1 MKNSIERFKR
11 IIRFLVTVSS
21 SREFGFIYCLTG
33 TIGQIA
39 HTYFLTESISSLTG
53 TWKVVQAV
61 ILSFF
66 ISSSLLYFVTIA
78 DNEQTK
84 ESRTIRIAV
93 NVFMIIEILINF
105 YYYSRHLLI
114 DAKEVQIFDFIFATA
129 VSCLIP
135 VTIKLYASLIRAKEW
150 MIEME
155 NEGKDPINIETSID
169 KIQQLIDEKFTEF
182 ESNQSPVQFDEE
194 DISNIVSNKIAELK
208 SSILSDIDAEVV
220 NIFEKN
226 QNLFLNQFENKCK
239 LVLKQQLSNK
249 ELVEKTDQ

>member
-1 MKNSIERFKR
+1 MNFTREISVLI
-11 IIRFLVTVSS
+11 LSPSS
-21 SREFGFIYCLTG
+21 S
-33 TIGQIA
+33 
-39 HTYFLTESISSLTG
+39 S
-53 TWKVVQAV
+53 
-61 ILSFF
+61 
-66 ISSSLLYFVTIA
+66 
-78 DNEQTK
+78 
-84 ESRTIRIAV
+84 
-93 NVFMIIEILINF
+93 
-105 YYYSRHLLI
+105 
-114 DAKEVQIFDFIFATA
+114 
-129 VSCLIP
+129 
-135 VTIKLYASLIRAKEW
+135 AS
-150 MIEME
+150 
-155 NEGKDPINIETSID
+155 TSID